1 MFFENTLVWE
11 LQGCNAFLL
20 FCVLRFHCIHKQSK
34 NQLKSV
40 FVRQTG
46 VHEFSHYKLLAPIKL
61 MCRSVH
67 CRRQNWET
75 NTKPASEACPIWK
88 SVVRPHAISN
98 PPLLPSPF
106 PTQSSS
112 VSLTNSADIANRVQH
127 VTRLWLAIRFKIT
140 TGYTR
145 VFLPRILVNIRYVWA
160 LSSYIRP
167 FRSRIYAFLNG
178 HIFA

>member
-1 MFFENTLVWE
+1 MSDRQACTNSHIINFWH
-11 LQGCNAFLL
+11 LL
-20 FCVLRFHCIHKQSK
+20 NCADQCIFGFKR
-34 NQLKSV
+34 NNN
-40 FVRQTG
+40 
-46 VHEFSHYKLLAPIKL
+46 KL
-61 MCRSVH
+61 
-67 CRRQNWET
+67 
-75 NTKPASEACPIWK
+75 ASEACPKWK